1 MGEVRIDPANDRST
15 LGVMNE
21 FAFHGELH
29 FLQGL
34 TDLEVL
40 SIRLSSLILR
50 PLQHRHADPDCAFGP
65 PVKNVRRTKL
75 ANVADVGDSFTYSFD
90 FDDGWVHTITA
101 ENVIPVA
108 PRMTL
113 LACTDGGGA
122 ARLRRP
128 IPMQTKPILCRF
140 PLYTTEI
147 DTRSPVA
154 RSSHTRRPAPG
165 REEAPPKR
173 GRSQWARGDLNPH
186 ILSNTGT

>member
-1 MGEVRIDPANDRST
+1 MRRRSQAMPPRSLWKPQVALLANQHTRLPVFRSLAPAATLTAMGEVRIDPANDRST

-34 TDLEVL
+34 TDLEAL

-50 PLQHRHADPDCAFGP
+50 PLQHRHADPDCDFGP
-65 PVKNVRRTKL
+65 LVKNVHRTKL
-75 ANVADVGDSFTYSFD
+75 ANVADVGDSFTYSYD

-113 LACTDGGGA
+113 PACTDGRGA
-122 ARLRRP
+122 CP
-128 IPMQTKPILCRF
+128 PEDCGDPWG
-140 PLYTTEI
+140 Y
-147 DTRSPVA
+147 
-154 RSSHTRRPAPG
+154 
-165 REEAPPKR
+165 RELLAIVTAYPQ
-173 GRSQWARGDLNPH
+173 GFVV
-186 ILSNTGT
+186 

>member
-1 MGEVRIDPANDRST
+1 MPPRSLWKPQVALLVNQRTLLPVFRSLAPAATLTAMGEVRIDPANDRST

-75 ANVADVGDSFTYSFD
+75 ANVA
-90 FDDGWVHTITA
+90 
-101 ENVIPVA
+101 
-108 PRMTL
+108 PRMTV

-122 ARLRRP
+122 AHLRRP

-140 PLYTTEI
+140 PLYTTKI
-147 DTRSPVA
+147 DTRSTGSWGVT
-154 RSSHTRRPAPG
+154 TRRPRDAKRPRRSGAASSG
-165 REEAPPKR
+165 R
-173 GRSQWARGDLNPH
+173 G
-186 ILSNTGT
+186 GT